1 MLEAINSTNKKSNY
15 HPQLLS
21 TKELIDKYW
30 GQCKPLIEQC
40 INRQM
45 HGEMELDDI
54 YTRTLKGE
62 MYIIAFKNDVPEIPD
77 VKLALV
83 LELHYYPRFTAM
95 NIVALGG
102 RDLKAMIDEFW
113 PHVCGWAKICGVKKI
128 ECSVP
133 LAMERILKNVGFK
146 QHYIQMRQEL

>member
-1 MLEAINSTNKKSNY
+1 
-15 HPQLLS
+15 
-21 TKELIDKYW
+21 
-30 GQCKPLIEQC
+30 
-40 INRQM
+40 
-45 HGEMELDDI
+45 
-54 YTRTLKGE
+54 
-62 MYIIAFKNDVPEIPD
+62 
-77 VKLALV
+77 
-83 LELHYYPRFTAM
+83 M

>member
-21 TKELIDKYW
+21 TKELVDKYW

-62 MYIIAFKNDVPEIPD
+62 MYIIAF
-77 VKLALV
+77 
-83 LELHYYPRFTAM
+83 
-95 NIVALGG
+95 
-102 RDLKAMIDEFW
+102 
-113 PHVCGWAKICGVKKI
+113 
-128 ECSVP
+128 
-133 LAMERILKNVGFK
+133 
-146 QHYIQMRQEL
+146 